1 MWWLVLNT
9 KECWLKCLREGDSNV
24 YFNLAVR
31 LLCLLV
37 HYFLAI
43 NKGLLLSGV
52 ISLFSLSYTCCIHTN
67 FPFKKCVEEIAL
79 CSAILY
85 GLFNII
91 LFLKKSCSI

>member
-9 KECWLKCLREGDSNV
+9 KECWLRCLREGDSNV

-52 ISLFSLSYTCCIHTN
+52 ISRS
-67 FPFKKCVEEIAL
+67 FP
-79 CSAILY
+79 SPILAV
-85 GLFNII
+85 FTQ
-91 LFLKKSCSI
+91 FFPLKNVW